1 MSLAAFIDMMRG
13 FTDTCQKPA
22 YADRLATEIPDAQ
35 LVWIK
40 GAGYWLMRPNRHF
53 SVGFMRNWCTSAMGT
68 LPEVTKVRITA
79 AKTVLAL
86 PCDQPKVGLPLSTR
100 SPSWKTPQTTNN
112 THLGTRV

>member
-40 GAGYWLMRPNRHF
+40 GAGYWLMRPN
-53 SVGFMRNWCTSAMGT
+53 
-68 LPEVTKVRITA
+68 
-79 AKTVLAL
+79 
-86 PCDQPKVGLPLSTR
+86 
-100 SPSWKTPQTTNN
+100 
-112 THLGTRV
+112 